1 METTRLS
8 LFYRGLIVLAGVLLA
23 QFVMVGYQLRSQT
36 DIPLVRYGTVLV
48 IDPIHRAMNSVS
60 DSIRSVWLGYINLR
74 GAREQS
80 ANLSQQVDQLK
91 LENQQLQFAAD
102 EAKRLR
108 ALMDLKAVIPSET
121 VVARVLGGSAGET
134 ARLLMIDKGARQGLR
149 QDAPVMVP
157 DGVVGKVLAVFPDS
171 AQVILL
177 SDPFSGAGV
186 LLEQNRMHGILKGR
200 NEELMQLDFIPN
212 GERITLGQRVF
223 TSGEDKIYPRGL
235 AVGVV
240 ERASPGPRF
249 QDIRVR
255 SLAQLQSLEE
265 VIVIVGT
272 SFDLPLPEPAPLV
285 SEPLEASSAKSAP
298 LSSSAPPIPQTS
310 IRGPQIQSLPA
321 ATGQAPAAPAAVVDA
336 LQPLTP
342 AMPNTAQPTTQPAK
356 PASNPI
362 PAR

>member
-1 METTRLS
+1 
-8 LFYRGLIVLAGVLLA
+8 
-23 QFVMVGYQLRSQT
+23 
-36 DIPLVRYGTVLV
+36 
-48 IDPIHRAMNSVS
+48 
-60 DSIRSVWLGYINLR
+60 
-74 GAREQS
+74 
-80 ANLSQQVDQLK
+80 
-91 LENQQLQFAAD
+91 
-102 EAKRLR
+102 
-108 ALMDLKAVIPSET
+108 
-121 VVARVLGGSAGET
+121 
-134 ARLLMIDKGARQGLR
+134 
-149 QDAPVMVP
+149 MVP

-200 NEELMQLDFIPN
+200 NEEFMQLDFIPN

-240 ERASPGPRF
+240 ERTSPGPRF

-272 SFDLPLPEPAPLV
+272 DFDLPLPEPTPLV
-285 SEPLEASSAKSAP
+285 AEPLEASPAKSAP
-298 LSSSAPPIPQTS
+298 QSSPSAPPVPQPS
-310 IRGPQIQSLPA
+310 IRRPPTQPLPA
-321 ATGQAPAAPAAVVDA
+321 ATGQAPGAPAAAVDA

-342 AMPNTAQPTTQPAK
+342 AMPDTAQPTTQPAE

-362 PAR
+362 PAL